1 MTQEP
6 PWHWDPQSTEILW
19 HGDSMAWGMDS
30 HGTGT
35 PIAWECNSTGTHTHD
50 IGILVSWE
58 FHSMGNPMA
67 QGSLWHIAQGSLW
80 HKDSHGTE
88 IPMAW
93 KFHGMHTP
101 WHEDPYGTE
110 MLTDTPSTG
119 THEAQGPS
127 LGKNHSGPAQHPE
140 NPTELGQPWHAAQ

>member
-1 MTQEP
+1 MDPHGMGIPWHRDIMTQG
-6 PWHWDPQSTEILW
+6 PQLCRD
-19 HGDSMAWGMDS
+19 HYD
-30 HGTGT
+30 TGA
-35 PIAWECNSTGTHTHD
+35 PIAWEHNSTGTHTHD

-127 LGKNHSGPAQHPE
+127 LGKNHSGPA
-140 NPTELGQPWHAAQ
+140 

>member
-35 PIAWECNSTGTHTHD
+35 PIAWEHNSTGTHTHD

-127 LGKNHSGPAQHPE
+127 LGKNHSGPA
-140 NPTELGQPWHAAQ
+140 